1 MLVFVTGPA
10 SSRRNLASVERAPFG
25 PPPKPIQQHK
35 PRDVAERTE
44 VVGIRNWVLGE
55 GTGDRFSPLVQVG
68 SNEQR
73 RNGISDHETSPP
85 DALGALSRS
94 TQRRDAC
101 VLDPQCID
109 LTVVETSDST
119 L

>member
-1 MLVFVTGPA
+1 M
-10 SSRRNLASVERAPFG
+10 
-25 PPPKPIQQHK
+25 
-35 PRDVAERTE
+35 
-44 VVGIRNWVLGE
+44 
-55 GTGDRFSPLVQVG
+55 GDRFSPLVQVG

-73 RNGISDHETSPP
+73 RNGISGHETSPL

-101 VLDPQCID
+101 VIDPQCID